1 MNHPQQQDK
10 QGGQQHRCKVPK
22 CPYRHDHPQQEAQ
35 SITVKPDTA
44 SVSANRASAGNR
56 SNQKLTEVSSE
67 LDPQQQESWEVDLIL
82 DEITTELGVE
92 PDGRKIWAT
101 TSDEIREV
109 ARPILAQAIST
120 QRQRVIEEVVGKISE
135 IMSDVEIGALEENLK
150 IAFGEKQCRVCG
162 YNPRHQK
169 EYLLQALKEMENKTL

>member
-67 LDPQQQESWEVDLIL
+67 LDPQQQESWRR
-82 DEITTELGVE
+82 ELSRIYTKREHYFQDVNNEGFAQY
-92 PDGRKIWAT
+92 DYDKIFADFE
-101 TSDEIREV
+101 S
-109 ARPILAQAIST
+109 LIST
-120 QRQRVIEEVVGKISE
+120 ERRRVLDGVRE
-135 IMSDVEIGALEENLK
+135 IVKNAE
-150 IAFGEKQCRVCG
+150 
-162 YNPRHQK
+162 
-169 EYLLQALKEMENKTL
+169 T

>member
-67 LDPQQQESWEVDLIL
+67 LDPQQQESWVDRFHKKFCYEDENGDMRFVTDWEYYSGKLLEDEV
-82 DEITTELGVE
+82 
-92 PDGRKIWAT
+92 KAF
-101 TSDEIREV
+101 
-109 ARPILAQAIST
+109 IST
-120 QRQRVIEEVVGKISE
+120 ERQRVLDEVRGLVEGMKKQRPLKNGNEPYPSFTMGKVDGHNQAI
-135 IMSDVEIGALEENLK
+135 DD
-150 IAFGEKQCRVCG
+150 
-162 YNPRHQK
+162 
-169 EYLLQALKEMENKTL
+169 LLSALKEMEDK